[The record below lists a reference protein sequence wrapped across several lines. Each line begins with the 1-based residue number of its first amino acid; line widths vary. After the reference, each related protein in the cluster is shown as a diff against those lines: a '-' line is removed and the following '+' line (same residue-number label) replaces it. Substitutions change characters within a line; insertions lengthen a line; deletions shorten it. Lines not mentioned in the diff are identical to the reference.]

1 MSTQST
7 DLRWK
12 LPDSGFFKVNFD
24 GALFL
29 DQRCA
34 GLGVVVRDSDGL
46 IIAALS
52 QKVRLPGSVDVVEAL
67 VAQRA
72 ICFAKELSLHH
83 LVIEGDSL
91 QVIQAITD
99 TRLVQTLYG
108 HIIEEIR
115 FLSSS
120 VNCSFLHVNKKG
132 NKLVHALTRRAV

>member
-1 MSTQST
+1 MSAQSA

-52 QKVRLPGSVDVVEAL
+52 QRGRLLGSVDVVEAL
-67 VAQRA
+67 AIWRA
-72 ICFAKELSLHH
+72 ICFAKELGLHH

-99 TRLVQTLYG
+99 SRLVQTLYG
-108 HIIEEIR
+108 HIIDEIR

-120 VNCSFLHVNKKG
+120 IYFMIKIYIYNIEQYKIGEYIFL
-132 NKLVHALTRRAV
+132 